1 MLRLFLAASL
11 FLAATLPG
19 LAGAD
24 ELTAIV
30 QKDLTTLG
38 YETGGTD
45 GELTVQTAVAV
56 SRFQAENGME
66 VTGEITPQLSGVI
79 KAAISKPGQ
88 AVAAPAAAPAMSA
101 AATAQAAQM
110 QGAAG
115 MNPAAMQGMMQAGM
129 DPAAMQA
136 MMAAMQ
142 DGAPAMDP
150 AALQAM
156 QAQGEAAQV
165 QAAPAQTPQ
174 QICLQ
179 QKIAAAQ
186 QAQQEQSESAQRR
199 RGFGSL
205 MRGISRLGGGEV
217 VSSIAGVTS
226 EISETTAAI
235 GDLESAARDLGLTED
250 DVASC
255 QNAQ

>member
-1 MLRLFLAASL
+1 MLRIFLAASL

-56 SRFQAENGME
+56 SKFQAENGME
-66 VTGEITPQLSGVI
+66 VTGEITPQLAGVI
-79 KAAISKPGQ
+79 KATISKQGQ
-88 AVAAPAAAPAMSA
+88 AAAAAPAAAAPAAAPAMNA
-101 AATAQAAQM
+101 AATTQATQM

-115 MNPAAMQGMMQAGM
+115 MS
-129 DPAAMQA
+129 PAAMQA

-156 QAQGEAAQV
+156 QAQGEAAQA

-174 QICLQ
+174 QACLQ

-186 QAQQEQSESAQRR
+186 QAQQKQAESAQRR

-205 MRGISRLGGGEV
+205 MRGISRLGGEEIVG
-217 VSSIAGVTS
+217 SIAGVTS
-226 EISETTAAI
+226 EISETTAAV